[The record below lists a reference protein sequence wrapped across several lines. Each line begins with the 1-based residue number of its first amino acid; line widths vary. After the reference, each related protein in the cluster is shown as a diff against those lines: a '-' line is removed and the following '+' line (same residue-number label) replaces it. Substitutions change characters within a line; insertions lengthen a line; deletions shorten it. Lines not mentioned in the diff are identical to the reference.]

1 MKASKALL
9 VIDMQK
15 EGIDVPYPSST
26 KKLRNPNQLISNIKR
41 LIRGFKEAG
50 DLVIQ
55 TKVWI
60 TNPEETTMTKVYP
73 NEGVAGTSGAEII
86 DELRTE
92 HYDYVVKKTHYSGF
106 WKTNLDALL
115 KKHRVKEVYLTGI
128 NTGFCVFCTGLDAFY
143 RGYNTFLI
151 EDATMTV
158 MGKRPH
164 RQDVK
169 RFTSFCGNKVVTTST
184 LLRRL

>member
-1 MKASKALL
+1 MKARKALL

-26 KKLRNPNQLISNIKR
+26 KLRNAKPLISNIKR
-41 LIRGFKEAG
+41 LIRGFNEAG

-60 TNPEETTMTKVYP
+60 ANPKETTMTKVYP
-73 NEGVAGTSGAEII
+73 NEGIAGTLGAEIL
-86 DELRTE
+86 DELKTE

-106 WKTNLDALL
+106 WKTNLDVIL
-115 KKHRVKEVYLTGI
+115 KRHRVKEVYLTGI

-143 RGYNTFLI
+143 RGYDTFLI

-158 MGKRPH
+158 MGRRAH
-164 RQDVK
+164 RQGVK
-169 RFTSFCGNKVVTTST
+169 RFTWFCGDNTMTTNT